1 MNTRPALLLGLAGTL
16 ALSLAC
22 DVQRGSN
29 SPTAPSAVDP
39 APASPRTTAAV
50 NTQLTG
56 YWVSSAGST
65 TSSSTAAV
73 ADMTSCSNFQLR
85 ITSQSGNT
93 ANGTFSVVCL
103 GTYPISGTATGV
115 LTSSTSARIEL
126 TATASV
132 PGSSSCPVSVVSNAT
147 VDGDFIRLPFTA
159 QTCMG
164 TFAGNESLRKS
175 DLFPEPAPLPPPPP
189 APEPPPT
196 PAPPAPADELDL
208 SRVRVMLGP
217 SHIGSWPQTSTVINA
232 YSGNG
237 QLCVNHTH
245 LGRWPAIPFF
255 DTGALIESNQ
265 WVFANINGQWVGGA
279 ADWVRPNQECKAV
292 DAQSIGRDAFYS
304 DNMEPLRSWVP
315 KPGEVFGVM
324 VSTPARAYPNM
335 LSTNERSN
343 VVLIRWQD

>member
-1 MNTRPALLLGLAGTL
+1 
-16 ALSLAC
+16 
-22 DVQRGSN
+22 
-29 SPTAPSAVDP
+29 
-39 APASPRTTAAV
+39 
-50 NTQLTG
+50 
-56 YWVSSAGST
+56 
-65 TSSSTAAV
+65 
-73 ADMTSCSNFQLR
+73 
-85 ITSQSGNT
+85 
-93 ANGTFSVVCL
+93 
-103 GTYPISGTATGV
+103 
-115 LTSSTSARIEL
+115 
-126 TATASV
+126 
-132 PGSSSCPVSVVSNAT
+132 
-147 VDGDFIRLPFTA
+147 
-159 QTCMG
+159 
-164 TFAGNESLRKS
+164 
-175 DLFPEPAPLPPPPP
+175 
-189 APEPPPT
+189 
-196 PAPPAPADELDL
+196 
-208 SRVRVMLGP
+208 MLGP

-237 QLCVNHTH
+237 QLCVNHTR
-245 LGRWPAIPFF
+245 LGRWPTIPFF